1 MEAEWRRSVDWVLFV
16 MCVVS
21 CLRIFVRCSG
31 LRSGVLKNINKY
43 EKMRSSCCC
52 EGIPCMHFMQRLDV
66 YVFVKSIKLKTGVNT
81 HTHTHTQLRPW
92 LK

>member
-1 MEAEWRRSVDWVLFV
+1 

-66 YVFVKSIKLKTGVNT
+66 YVFVKINKIENRSE
-81 HTHTHTQLRPW
+81 HTHTHPVTTVV
-92 LK
+92 KVVDGE